1 MNEGLMFIVLVSLS
15 VGFFGEDYIHQPI
28 PIIGF
33 TFRSFF
39 VWLTVVV
46 VTLNSIKS
54 GMRIGLGFWVQ
65 NSIPIF
71 ITLGTHLLF
80 AFFSNLPAVLYQE
93 KFLVYLTGFLT
104 TRIIV
109 ISSD

>member
-1 MNEGLMFIVLVSLS
+1 MCVAFSIGVFGEEFIHKPSP
-15 VGFFGEDYIHQPI
+15 FFGI
-28 PIIGF
+28 
-33 TFRSFF
+33 TFRSLF

-46 VTLNSIKS
+46 VVANSIKS
-54 GMRIGLGFWVQ
+54 GLRIGLNFWIQ

-80 AFFSNLPAVLYQE
+80 AFFSNLPVVLYQE

-109 ISSD
+109 DS